1 MPKLPAPIIR
11 IFTDFATYV
20 TVSVYVIGASARTA
34 AASLVWF
41 RPTNDDSHDPGAT
54 HMNADDLD
62 MTADRSDQARENLV
76 NALRECGELA
86 DAVAAFQGQELIE
99 VLDYL
104 DSLRFVM
111 AESGQLLAGVVRGE
125 QG

>member
-1 MPKLPAPIIR
+1 MTNYRDPNDPLYQRGMK
-11 IFTDFATYV
+11 
-20 TVSVYVIGASARTA
+20 AR
-34 AASLVWF
+34 
-41 RPTNDDSHDPGAT
+41 
-54 HMNADDLD
+54 
-62 MTADRSDQARENLV
+62 QNLV

-86 DAVAAFQGQELIE
+86 DAVENFDGPELLE

-125 QG
+125 LSDG